1 MRRKANGEQSPG
13 WDPHPHP
20 LQSDPTFA
28 GEGRCALLPSGET
41 GDITRWIV
49 PGNRGG
55 RRLAMG
61 NSGAEQSLVGKGKS
75 APLAAQD
82 EEERSALEE
91 KLYCTRLE
99 LHKTR
104 AVSADA
110 DETIC
115 RLAAA
120 ARRMAQERDEAWN
133 QRNALLAELHAR
145 RNAQMMMALAA
156 GPPRSFAG
164 YSGRAAFFAP
174 AAAAPPFGR
183 MPTPM
188 QQMYARAAGASY
200 CFASSTSSS
209 SAAAGNG
216 LFFHSFASSSQDQF
230 DPDMFLVDP
239 AESPAVSVSATTR
252 STAPDLQVGKSSG
265 SELDLVAEQML
276 LTRKKGK
283 VAEAVRD
290 DDEGPSSVEAVAD
303 AGETEVGGSLDEE
316 KCGGG
321 GGCSLADVVNSA
333 GKRRSDT
340 S

>member
-1 MRRKANGEQSPG
+1 
-13 WDPHPHP
+13 
-20 LQSDPTFA
+20 
-28 GEGRCALLPSGET
+28 
-41 GDITRWIV
+41 
-49 PGNRGG
+49 
-55 RRLAMG
+55 MG
-61 NSGAEQSLVGKGKS
+61 NSGVEQSLAGKGKS
-75 APLAAQD
+75 APLAGQD

-164 YSGRAAFFAP
+164 YNGRAAFFAP
-174 AAAAPPFGR
+174 AAAAAPFGR

-200 CFASSTSSS
+200 CFASSSSS
-209 SAAAGNG
+209 SAAAAGNG
-216 LFFHSFASSSQDQF
+216 LFFHSLASSSQDQF

-239 AESPAVSVSATTR
+239 AESPADSVSATGTTG
-252 STAPDLQVGKSSG
+252 SAAPDLQVAKSSG

-290 DDEGPSSVEAVAD
+290 DDEGPASVEAVAD
-303 AGETEVGGSLDEE
+303 AGATEAGGSLDE

-333 GKRRSDT
+333 GKKRSDT

>member
-1 MRRKANGEQSPG
+1 
-13 WDPHPHP
+13 
-20 LQSDPTFA
+20 
-28 GEGRCALLPSGET
+28 
-41 GDITRWIV
+41 
-49 PGNRGG
+49 
-55 RRLAMG
+55 MG
-61 NSGAEQSLVGKGKS
+61 NSGVEQSLAGKGKS

-133 QRNALLAELHAR
+133 QRNALLADLHAR

-164 YSGRAAFFAP
+164 YNGRAAFFAP
-174 AAAAPPFGR
+174 AAAAAPFGR

-200 CFASSTSSS
+200 CFASS
-209 SAAAGNG
+209 SAAPAGNG
-216 LFFHSFASSSQDQF
+216 LFFHSLASSSQDQF

-239 AESPAVSVSATTR
+239 AESPADSVSATTG
-252 STAPDLQVGKSSG
+252 SAAPDLQVAKSSG

-290 DDEGPSSVEAVAD
+290 DDEGPASVEAVAD
-303 AGETEVGGSLDEE
+303 AGATEAGGSLDE
-316 KCGGG
+316 KCGSGV
-321 GGCSLADVVNSA
+321 GCSLADVVNSA
-333 GKRRSDT
+333 GKKRSDT
-340 S
+340 P

>member
-1 MRRKANGEQSPG
+1 
-13 WDPHPHP
+13 
-20 LQSDPTFA
+20 
-28 GEGRCALLPSGET
+28 
-41 GDITRWIV
+41 
-49 PGNRGG
+49 
-55 RRLAMG
+55 MG
-61 NSGAEQSLVGKGKS
+61 NSGVEQSLAGKGKS
-75 APLAAQD
+75 APLAGQD

-156 GPPRSFAG
+156 GPPRPFAG
-164 YSGRAAFFAP
+164 YNGRPAFFAP
-174 AAAAPPFGR
+174 AAAAAAPFGR

-200 CFASSTSSS
+200 CFASSSAA
-209 SAAAGNG
+209 AAAGNG
-216 LFFHSFASSSQDQF
+216 LFFHSLASSSQDQF

-239 AESPAVSVSATTR
+239 AESPADSVSATTG
-252 STAPDLQVGKSSG
+252 SAAPDLQVAKSSG

-276 LTRKKGK
+276 RTRKKGK

-290 DDEGPSSVEAVAD
+290 DDEGPASVEVVAD
-303 AGETEVGGSLDEE
+303 AGAAEAGGSLDE

-333 GKRRSDT
+333 GKKRDDAS
-340 S
+340 